1 MAEPD
6 FLGQKNPMVSNK
18 KLVHSEL
25 GQSTVEFILTFA
37 FGVSLILVIFNSA
50 LNYATGYLVQYA
62 TFMASRVY
70 LTADNHTGTIGA
82 VGPSLSNSIEKA
94 RGAYNNYNLNIF
106 IPDGQFTVNPAG
118 ATDASSY
125 LTVGAYTKFELSIDV
140 LGRIAGQQKLEM
152 VSESFLGKEPTRAE
166 CATRVC
172 KAVTGQE
179 SCDETMDVTLFDNGC

>member
-1 MAEPD
+1 
-6 FLGQKNPMVSNK
+6 MVNK
-18 KLVHSEL
+18 KKIVRSEL

-70 LTADNHTGTIGA
+70 LTADTHTGNIGS
-82 VGPSLSNSIEKA
+82 VEPSLSDSVEKT
-94 RGAYNNYNLNIF
+94 RTAYNNYNLNIF
-106 IPDGQFTVNPAG
+106 IPTGQFTVNPAG

-140 LGRIAGQQKLEM
+140 LGRITGQQKLEM

-172 KAVTGQE
+172 KAVTGQT
-179 SCDETMDVTLFDNGC
+179 SCDAAMDVTLYDNGC

>member
-1 MAEPD
+1 MV
-6 FLGQKNPMVSNK
+6 QKILMVNK
-18 KLVHSEL
+18 NEK

-70 LTADNHTGTIGA
+70 LTTDSHLIS
-82 VGPSLSNSIEKA
+82 VGPSLSRAEDRAEEAFKK
-94 RGAYNNYNLNIF
+94 YNLSIF
-106 IPDGQFTVNPAG
+106 IPNGKFKINPAG
-118 ATDASSY
+118 PGNSDTY
-125 LTVGAYTKFELSIDV
+125 MTVGGYTTFELTIDV
-140 LGRIAGQQKLEM
+140 LGKLTGQQKLEM

-172 KAVTGQE
+172 KAVTGQDV
-179 SCDETMDVTLFDNGC
+179 CDAQMDITLFDNGC